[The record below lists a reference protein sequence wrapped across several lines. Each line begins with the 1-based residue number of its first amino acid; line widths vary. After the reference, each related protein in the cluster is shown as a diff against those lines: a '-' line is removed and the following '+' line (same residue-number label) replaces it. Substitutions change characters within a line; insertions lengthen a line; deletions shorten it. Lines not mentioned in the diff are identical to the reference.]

1 VTPIPR
7 AMFTTQS
14 TRVPI
19 SLAKPRVRQSA
30 RVRRGAITQAST
42 QPDAQGDNPLSKHEC
57 SSEQR
62 RRLPDDII
70 RVMRGDTAR
79 ERQTHSHARVLRGSV
94 RAGRIA
100 AVTGACVVAGALAS
114 GLAPTPKARVAN
126 AGTSS
131 FSSSRHAQREMVGSN
146 LTYLAQRVFG
156 WPLYGK
162 VFVIMCAM
170 VPLVLVAAAAYK
182 FVSEE
187 EWGSAIAK
195 TFFWLNDVPGADSTG
210 EEHWR
215 STVVAQL
222 IVFCG
227 MFTFAILI
235 GVVSDEIASKVDE
248 VKTGNSKVYEKNHTV
263 IVNWND
269 QLIPLLKQM
278 AVAKD
283 EGSGFQ
289 RPIVLLANKEKEWMD
304 ETIADELADVPP
316 ITIVTRQGE
325 AYNAEDLDRVNA
337 WSAERVVVLH
347 PDIDED
353 EKHDKDALER
363 VESNK
368 ATAVLNLRS
377 EVNGLQSRAPDIIV
391 QMPFRLAE
399 EDNSVSLA
407 VALTNK
413 SDRKLGDLAYVNGT
427 SELSKLKAFSIMQ
440 PGGIRLFEDLMLQ
453 TNDSSEF
460 YTYSHKT
467 LAGKS
472 FKDAWRMFSNG
483 TMVGLMGED
492 GKLILGP
499 RDDDVVNSKGEVL
512 VIADNLA
519 CIVRDIEKKKGIV
532 PERSIPE
539 KGSQHMVMNQ
549 CPIKLPH
556 SKKIVMLGWNEES
569 EQCIDDILA
578 LAPPGSQI
586 TIISEGDVPKQSLV
600 GNQHCKIKHIREDA
614 RKRSSMEKAQI
625 AGAEAVV
632 IMSPSDSG
640 AKQSDSYSLSSIM
653 QVAYLVKGAD
663 LKQTPHI
670 VVELSDE
677 VAQQVA
683 EAVYEGIGTIDVVL
697 RDNLIS
703 GALLQV
709 SANTK
714 LAGLFDF
721 LLEKDGK
728 ELYMRPYDEFVTSND
743 GELTWGTLCERARER
758 EEIAIGVVRAG
769 GEFSMSPSKSSTFK
783 LSIGD
788 KIVVLAEDWW
798 DAKSVNVKAQ
808 TAF

>member
-1 VTPIPR
+1 MLTARPTR
-7 AMFTTQS
+7 AAL
-14 TRVPI
+14 
-19 SLAKPRVRQSA
+19 SLTKPHARTCA
-30 RVRRGAITQAST
+30 RVRRLAIIRAAST
-42 QPDAQGDNPLSKHEC
+42 DGEGDNSQAHAWDT
-57 SSEQR
+57 R
-62 RRLPDDII
+62 RPRLPDDII
-70 RVMRGDTAR
+70 RVMRGDTVR
-79 ERQTHSHARVLRGSV
+79 ERENNKTHERAVRGSV
-94 RAGRIA
+94 RAGRMA

-114 GLAPTPKARVAN
+114 GLAPTPKARVAAN
-126 AGTSS
+126 AGTTSVASS
-131 FSSSRHAQREMVGSN
+131 HHAHAHREIGGSN
-146 LTYLAQRVFG
+146 FTYLAQRVFG

-170 VPLVLVAAAAYK
+170 VPLVLLAASAYK

-187 EWGSAIAK
+187 EWGPAISK

-210 EEHWR
+210 EENWK

-248 VKTGNSKVYEKNHTV
+248 VKTGNSKVYEKDHTV

-269 QLIPLLKQM
+269 QLIPLLKQI

-283 EGSGFQ
+283 EGFGFQ
-289 RPIVLLANKEKEWMD
+289 KPVVLLANKEKEWMD
-304 ETIADELADVPP
+304 ETLADELVDVPP
-316 ITIVTRQGE
+316 ITVVTRQGE
-325 AYNAEDLDRVNA
+325 AFNAEDLDRVNA
-337 WSAERVVVLH
+337 WAAERVVVLH

-353 EKHDKDALER
+353 DKDEEDALER

-377 EVNGLQSRAPDIIV
+377 EVNGLQGRSPDIIV
-391 QMPFRLAE
+391 QMPYRLAE
-399 EDNSVSLA
+399 EDNSVTLA
-407 VALTNK
+407 VALTDK
-413 SDRKLGDLAYVNGT
+413 PDRKLGDLAYVNGT

-460 YTYSHKT
+460 YTYSHKS
-467 LAGKS
+467 LARKS
-472 FKDAWRMFSNG
+472 FKDAWRMFSSG
-483 TMVGLMGED
+483 TMVGLIDEN

-499 RDDDVVNSKGEVL
+499 HDDDVVSDKGEVL
-512 VIADNLA
+512 VIADNLGQVA
-519 CIVRDIEKKKGIV
+519 RDIEKMKGIA
-532 PERSIPE
+532 PKGSIPE
-539 KGSQHMVMNQ
+539 KGSQHAVMKQ
-549 CPIKLPH
+549 CPIKLPQ

-569 EQCIDDILA
+569 EQCIADILN
-578 LAPPGSQI
+578 LAPPGSQV
-586 TIISEGDVPKQSLV
+586 TIISDDDIPKQNLV

-614 RKRSSMEKAQI
+614 RKRSSMQKAQI
-625 AGAEAVV
+625 AQAEAVV
-632 IMSPSDSG
+632 IMSPSDNG

-653 QVAYLVKGAD
+653 QVAYLVKTAD
-663 LKQTPHI
+663 LDHTPHI

-677 VAQQVA
+677 VARQVA

-728 ELYMRPYDEFVTSND
+728 ELYMRPHDEFVTVD
-743 GELTWGTLCERARER
+743 EGELTWGTLCERARER
-758 EEIAIGVVRAG
+758 EEIAVGVIGAG
-769 GEFSMSPSKSSTFK
+769 GEFTVSPNKGTTFRLST
-783 LSIGD
+783 GD
-788 KIVVLAEDWW
+788 KVVVLAEDWW
-798 DAKSVNVKAQ
+798 DANSVKVKAKS
-808 TAF
+808 A